1 MWHKDLSYV
10 KKKLHNILLM
20 VIRVVFVLIQEAYMG
35 ENQNAAKKQRI

>member
-1 MWHKDLSYV
+1 
-10 KKKLHNILLM
+10 M